1 MKKNAFTLAEVLV
14 VIAIIGVVATLTLP
28 NLSRNTSDVDTVAK
42 VKKTVATLQTALDM
56 AKDKYGEDLSTWTAS
71 DSSSEDKATRYGTR
85 LSEFLSVSKNCGTN
99 TNQGCF
105 SSSSITAITGSA
117 QRDSIDQNS
126 SYYKIILND
135 GVSVGFQ
142 SSSYIYFD
150 IDGPSKG
157 FNVRGRDIFYLNYS
171 NNNIYWRVPLDFE
184 NVSGTNSCRS
194 GTASYCTG
202 WVMNFENVDYIK
214 CSGLTRTNTTCN

>member
-14 VIAIIGVVATLTLP
+14 VIAIIGVVATITLP
-28 NLSRNTSDVDTVAK
+28 NLSQNTSDVDTVAK
-42 VKKTVATLQTALDM
+42 VKKTVATLQTSLDM

-71 DSSSEDKATRYGTR
+71 DNSDAAKATRYGNR
-85 LSEFLSVSKNCGTN
+85 LSEFLSISKSCGTN

-105 SSSSITAITGSA
+105 SSSSIGSI
-117 QRDSIDQNS
+117 SGSSMNS
-126 SYYKIILND
+126 LDTNSNYYKIILND
-135 GVSVGFQ
+135 GASIAFGKSFM
-142 SSSYIYFD
+142 YID
-150 IDGPSKG
+150 IDGPNKG
-157 FNVRGRDIFYLNYS
+157 FNTRGRDVFYLNYS
-171 NNNIYWRVPLDFE
+171 DNNIYWRVPSDFE
-184 NVSGTNSCRS
+184 NVSGTNNCRL